1 MIALARQM
9 IFMEKHMAYAR
20 SCPFCGW
27 EPNMFDTRDFV
38 YPVGRLKDLMQAVCK
53 DCGAATLGEDFE
65 TALASWNRRP
75 NHINVD

>member
-1 MIALARQM
+1 
-9 IFMEKHMAYAR
+9 
-20 SCPFCGW
+20 
-27 EPNMFDTRDFV
+27 MFDTRDFV